1 MNTIE
6 LVGIALPGT
15 PAVIAWVAIAVTG
28 FGIALHAA
36 LIGWGIH
43 VMAGSNKGRAQSF
56 EESRRENERR
66 HQADLKRYEAEAKRH
81 EAEAK
86 RHEETMTALMTL
98 IERTGGS
105 SPTRPAGAD

>member
-1 MNTIE
+1 MNTIG
-6 LVGIALPGT
+6 LIGVTLPGI

-28 FGIALHAA
+28 IGIVLHAA

-43 VMAGSNKGRAQSF
+43 VMASSNKSRAQSF
-56 EESRRENERR
+56 EESRRENQRR
-66 HQADLKRYEAEAKRH
+66 HEADARRH

-98 IERTGGS
+98 IERTGD
-105 SPTRPAGAD
+105 SPSTRPAGSD

>member
-15 PAVIAWVAIAVTG
+15 PAVIAWVAIAITG

-43 VMAGSNKGRAQSF
+43 VMASSNKSRDQSF

-66 HQADLKRYEAEAKRH
+66 HEAEAR
-81 EAEAK
+81 

-105 SPTRPAGAD
+105 PSTRPAGAD